1 MISEPKTM
9 SLFNVGPH
17 QSSYPDGFKKLR
29 TYIRAWYESQERI
42 VSHRNSILIW
52 PYIKGI

>member
-42 VSHRNSILIW
+42 VSHRNSILI
-52 PYIKGI
+52 